1 MQVKFGES
9 WAAHPGLST
18 VNKGKWTWK
27 WIHLLSPVMSPKADK
42 VSFNLVGEMACDVAS
57 LCRQTT
63 PIDASLDCR
72 VWQASMNGVTKCG
85 RRMRSDSPL
94 AYSLTNGCRAGDKPA
109 VICASEVEGNPF
121 KSFSDCSAA
130 YIDSSVVASNI
141 PFRLFTF
148 LRSEYLRF
156 DSCIRFESSVCK
168 IWEDISNHAYCSYN
182 ISCESASSPSQ
193 RLAIEAQGSIRAL
206 SSYAEFWWYETNKH
220 AISKTSR
227 LSRRFETPSI
237 IHENL
242 YKQQREYTWSVSLLG
257 DGVSPSLR
265 IPRHKE

>member
-1 MQVKFGES
+1 
-9 WAAHPGLST
+9 
-18 VNKGKWTWK
+18 
-27 WIHLLSPVMSPKADK
+27 MSPKADK
-42 VSFNLVGEMACDVAS
+42 VSFSLVGEMACDVAS

-109 VICASEVEGNPF
+109 VICASEVEGNAL

-182 ISCESASSPSQ
+182 ISCESASSLSQ
-193 RLAIEAQGSIRAL
+193 RLAIEAHQGAIRAL
-206 SSYAEFWWYETNKH
+206 SSYAEFWWYRRNRNVDT
-220 AISKTSR
+220 KTSR
-227 LSRRFETPSI
+227 FSRCFWDPFYHSG
-237 IHENL
+237 NL
-242 YKQQREYTWSVSLLG
+242 YKQQQEYTWSVSLLG